1 MNFDLSYTIA
11 LLART
16 PAALNALL
24 RDLPAAWTESCEG
37 EKTMTPREVVAHLID
52 ADLTNWLA
60 RAHVILEFGASQ
72 PIPAF
77 DRYAKIRASAA
88 TPLASLLDEFALTRA
103 AKLDEL
109 RALHLTS
116 ADLEKRGHH
125 PALGS
130 ITLAN
135 LLAAWTAHDLTHL
148 HQISRILAHQYR
160 EAVGPFNRFLGVL
173 QCEGHS
179 G

>member
-1 MNFDLSYTIA
+1 MNFDLANAIA

-16 PAALNALL
+16 PAVLNALL
-24 RDLPAAWTESCEG
+24 RDLPAAWTECCEG

-52 ADLTNWLA
+52 ADLTNWLTRA
-60 RAHVILEFGASQ
+60 RVILEFGESQ

-77 DRYAKIRASAA
+77 DRYAKIRESRETSLAA
-88 TPLASLLDEFALTRA
+88 LLDEFAATRA
-103 AKLDEL
+103 DKLDEL
-109 RALHLTS
+109 SALHLTPAS
-116 ADLEKRGHH
+116 LAIRGHH
-125 PALGS
+125 PALGP
-130 ITLAN
+130 ITLAE
-135 LLAAWTAHDLTHL
+135 LLAAWTVHDLTHL

-173 QCEGHS
+173 KCEGHS